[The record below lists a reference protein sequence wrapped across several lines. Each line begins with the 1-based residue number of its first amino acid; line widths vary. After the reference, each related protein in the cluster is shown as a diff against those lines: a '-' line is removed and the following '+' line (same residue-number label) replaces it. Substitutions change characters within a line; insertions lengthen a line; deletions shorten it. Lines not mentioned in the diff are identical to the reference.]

1 MALLATVQLS
11 GLLLGTLVV
20 GLAAHECS
28 HLLALGLSGVP
39 CTVEVLPGRGGGSAP
54 SGLGSPLA
62 RVRPTGSLDA
72 VPPTRLR
79 VAALAPLCLAVP
91 LLLILAGVVPDPFV
105 SGTVGAKLVLIA
117 WVGCSIPSP
126 QDFSLAWYPE
136 QAISTFAGRDTAPD
150 TSAVPVHA
158 VDDDTPE

>member
-1 MALLATVQLS
+1 MSLLAIVQLS
-11 GLLLGTLVV
+11 GVLLGALAV
-20 GLAAHECS
+20 GLVAHEFS
-28 HLLALGLSGVP
+28 HLLALGLSDVP
-39 CTVEVLPGRGGGSAP
+39 CTVEVLPGRTDGSAS

-72 VPPTRLR
+72 VSPTRLR

-91 LLLILAGVVPDPFV
+91 LLSIPAGVAPDPFA
-105 SGTVGAKLVLIA
+105 SGTVGSKLVLIA

-136 QAISTFAGRDTAPD
+136 QAILTFAGRDTAPD
-150 TSAVPVHA
+150 TSAVAADA
-158 VDDDTPE
+158 VDDDVRE